1 MSGLQLSGLCFK
13 VTDYRQLISEE
24 SKIRVLRDIVD
35 ECSRKLEQVDLAD
48 SEADAI
54 IEKTRRKVLGL
65 FSGKEEQFELI
76 YRPRFKR
83 ILEEKL
89 AGKKG

>member
-1 MSGLQLSGLCFK
+1 M
-13 VTDYRQLISEE
+13 ISEE

-35 ECSRKLEQVDLAD
+35 GCSRRLEQVDLTD

-54 IEKTRRKVLGL
+54 IEETRRKVLGL

-83 ILEEKL
+83 ILEKKF
-89 AGKKG
+89 AGKKSRTPNES